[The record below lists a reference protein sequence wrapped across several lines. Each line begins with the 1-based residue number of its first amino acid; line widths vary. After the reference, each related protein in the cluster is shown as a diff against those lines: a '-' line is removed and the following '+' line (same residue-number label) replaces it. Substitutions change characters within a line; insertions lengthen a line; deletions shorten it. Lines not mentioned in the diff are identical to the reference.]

1 MQSYIV
7 LEGDTLYGISKQF
20 GVSISDIKRQNNL
33 KDNLI
38 VVGDVLIIPSTGTTI
53 LYTVKKGDT
62 IFMGNNEKYYNLY
75 TILFSF

>member
-33 KDNLI
+33 KDNLNH
-38 VVGDVLIIPSTGTTI
+38 L
-53 LYTVKKGDT
+53 LYFK
-62 IFMGNNEKYYNLY
+62 
-75 TILFSF
+75 

>member
-62 IFMGNNEKYYNLY
+62 IFMGNNE
-75 TILFSF
+75 

>member
-38 VVGDVLIIPSTGTTI
+38 VVGDVLIIPSIGTTI

-62 IFMGNNEKYYNLY
+62 IFMGNNE
-75 TILFSF
+75 

>member
-62 IFMGNNEKYYNLY
+62 IFMGNN
-75 TILFSF
+75 